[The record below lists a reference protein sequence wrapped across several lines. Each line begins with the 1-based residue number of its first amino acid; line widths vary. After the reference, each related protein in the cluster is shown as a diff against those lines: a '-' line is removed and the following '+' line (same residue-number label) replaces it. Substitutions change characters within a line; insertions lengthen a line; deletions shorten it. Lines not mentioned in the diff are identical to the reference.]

1 MRFSPAKDK
10 RILKYIRR
18 RERLNKKF
26 VWTKD
31 AVQNILTLNIALEK
45 LQIKLERQI
54 RSAYELFANLE
65 KNGMTFLH
73 GFKILGQIDFEKA
86 ILDELYELNK
96 RTREQTKLIERWDN
110 LSYFSSTLIGA
121 WHLVFDSETKDFLPL
136 SKIRLTQKGKCWDFV
151 IPNYEAVDFCSF
163 LEDFI
168 NYDTIFSLED
178 LAELTIEDFE
188 PVVKVVLN
196 YNISELNPFFTCYPY
211 RGGPEV
217 DNIYNILEDRKYT
230 LNNTFNWNEE
240 NIHKILEVNSWVWKR
255 HDELKHYI
263 TELNSAFNIF
273 SHTDSEFKNYSIEGQ
288 IEYHGSKA
296 NDIATI
302 EIQNEMTRW
311 AGFHYW
317 TLSVNNDRPELT
329 DSLHKDDEINWNFE
343 VYSFHLSEEQK
354 KIKFHYFMHSLFVDD
369 NIYSFEDLIR
379 MCEEDFK
386 VCLEVQWWPD

>member
-1 MRFSPAKDK
+1 MRFSADKDK
-10 RILKYIRR
+10 RIIKYIRR
-18 RERLNKKF
+18 KERLNKNF
-26 VWTKD
+26 VWTKE
-31 AVQNILTLNIALEK
+31 AVQNILNLNTELEQ
-45 LQIKLERQI
+45 LQTKLEQQM
-54 RSAYELFANLE
+54 RSAYELFSKME
-65 KNGMTFLH
+65 KNGMSFLH
-73 GFKILGQIDFEKA
+73 GFKVLGQIDFEKFEFN
-86 ILDELYELNK
+86 ELYNLERPTK
-96 RTREQTKLIERWDN
+96 EQKKIIEKWDN
-110 LSYFSSTLIGA
+110 LQYFSSNLISA
-121 WHLVFDSETKDFLPL
+121 WHLVFDSEIADFLPL
-136 SKIRLTQKGKCWDFV
+136 SKIRLTEKGWYWAMDFPDFKN
-151 IPNYEAVDFCSF
+151 IEFCSF
-163 LEDFI
+163 LD
-168 NYDTIFSLED
+168 NLLDYDTVISLED
-178 LAELTIEDFE
+178 LTELTIKDFE
-188 PVVKVVLN
+188 PDIKVLLN
-196 YNISELNPFFTCYPY
+196 YNTSELDPFFTCYPY
-211 RGGPEV
+211 RSGFV
-217 DNIYNILEDRKYT
+217 LNNIYDILENRRLA
-230 LNNTFNWNEE
+230 LNCTFNWNEK
-240 NIHKILEVNSWVWKR
+240 NIQKIMEVNSWIWKR
-255 HDELKHYI
+255 HEELKHYI

-273 SHTDSEFKNYSIEGQ
+273 SHTDPDFKKYSIEGQ